1 MEKPSVSIL
10 PILEHFRSQGFRIS
24 AYLDDWILAA
34 STKQLAIQQVQAVVA
49 PPQQVGWMVNFKKS
63 VLTPTQ
69 QLEHLGFVLNTR
81 TMTASLPMKKLRD
94 IRRSIKQVLDHP
106 HRQSPRVPGCIH
118 GTFSTTR
125 TKLSSRKKT
134 GPFPHPG
141 FSQHTGI
148 DLVVSQPS
156 EMERSLSPSV
166 YTHPDHLCR
175 RQRYGLGMQLAE
187 PTSSWLLDSNRSS
200 PIDQLAGTQG
210 GSFGSQNLSGTE
222 ELNHSHQDGQHNQLI
237 VYQQARWNSFSPII
251 GTSDRSLEL
260 VSSPQYND
268 PGSAYQRNSQHNGGH
283 GVSSNLLQEPMA
295 DQTFCIRG
303 AQQDMRSFYNQP
315 LRRPN
320 NEIIAKVRVLASG
333 SGCYPHGCVFHPIDE
348 ANESLRKSSL
358 ESHFSDITEDQART
372 TPLHSSGGPLL
383 AQRDLVPSVDQM
395 ALSRQ
400 LFLPPQAVETTSHKT
415 ANLNEQAIQ
424 DLFTQKL
431 ASNPT
436 NKTYRKNQLRFLE
449 WANHNWVSF
458 TAFSGAD
465 LINFLATI
473 RQTHNFQVATLKT
486 IRAAVAYLHDNPPSI
501 SEDSS
506 INSYLDSLSRQ
517 APPVSIHREQVDMT
531 PSLDYA
537 CSIPS
542 QSGTSVK
549 SLQQKLAFLLAMAAF
564 LRPSNLARIPFSSCE
579 VRESDGCLKFQVVYP
594 KETRK
599 KRRIIKPF
607 TVHPHTRDRE
617 LYPVQCFIALR
628 DHPDLQARPENS
640 TLFIK
645 SNNIR
650 QPLSAS
656 TLSSWLH
663 REFISLSTS
672 ESRVSIRSLTSSRAL
687 DEGVSMD
694 HIVTLGNWVSSGTFQ
709 DHYQRNQMA
718 MIDFTSTVLSGSND
732 DEFFDASDT
741 FSLD

>member
-1 MEKPSVSIL
+1 MQAHIRALPFSRLQDLCVPGRLDSSCKHQAIGYSTSSSGSGSSSTSWMDGQLQEIRFDSYSTIGTPRLCIEYPHNDGITSNEETSRHSSFHQTSAGSPS
-10 PILEHFRSQGFRIS
+10 QTIS
-24 AYLDDWILAA
+24 SCSAQPHNANTGGNFCHIP
-34 STKQLAIQQVQAVVA
+34 SPAVYTA
-49 PPQQVGWMVNFKKS
+49 PSLLQEPNCQVGKRLDPSLTLDSASIQELTWWYHNLQKWNGRS
-63 VLTPTQ
+63 LLPSTPTQ
-69 QLEHLGFVLNTR
+69 TIFVDASDTGWGCSWQNQRAHGYWTPIEAAQSINWRELKAAHLALKTF
-81 TMTASLPMKKLRD
+81 
-94 IRRSIKQVLDHP
+94 
-106 HRQSPRVPGCIH
+106 RVPKN
-118 GTFSTTR
+118 STI
-125 TKLSSRKKT
+125 LIKT
-134 GPFPHPG
+134 DN
-141 FSQHTGI
+141 TT
-148 DLVVSQPS
+148 
-156 EMERSLSPSV
+156 SL
-166 YTHPDHLCR
+166 
-175 RQRYGLGMQLAE
+175 
-187 PTSSWLLDSNRSS
+187 
-200 PIDQLAGTQG
+200 
-210 GSFGSQNLSGTE
+210 
-222 ELNHSHQDGQHNQLI
+222 
-237 VYQQARWNSFSPII
+237 
-251 GTSDRSLEL
+251 SDRSLEL